1 MTVTDVTEAHIPQIA
16 ALERRCFS
24 MPWTEAML
32 RSQTAPGHV
41 FLAAVEDEAEG
52 TAVLGYVGLLF
63 VLDEGYISNVAVA
76 PERRR
81 SGIADALLSALE
93 RRAREKEL
101 AFLTLEVRAGNAA
114 AIALYE
120 KHGFRAVG
128 RRKSYYEKPRE
139 DAIMM
144 TLELIQR

>member
-101 AFLTLEVRAGNAA
+101 AFLTREGRAGNAA